1 MNNVVHT
8 DARFS
13 AAVEKAVGEIES
25 LTDAE
30 VVVVAAPRSGSY
42 RDLAW
47 IGGFTAATALLAFLC
62 WSPWV
67 FDPLLFPVD
76 VAVVGLLCTWALDR
90 WPRTCARVARPERRR
105 RQVKEA
111 AEAAFVQEAVHATAG
126 RTGLLVY
133 VSALEGAVELL
144 PDQGLLG
151 RIPGAEW
158 NALRLRADTVDGL
171 VEGLHRV
178 GVLLAKHFPPTGENP
193 DEITNAPRV
202 RS

>member
-1 MNNVVHT
+1 MVHT

-13 AAVEKAVGEIES
+13 DAVEKAVGEIES
-25 LTDAE
+25 LTAAE

-47 IGGFTAATALLAFLC
+47 IAGFVVAALVLAFLC

-67 FDPLLFPVD
+67 FDPMLFPLD
-76 VAVVGLLCTWALDR
+76 VAAAGGLVAWAVERWGWSVRLAGKDR
-90 WPRTCARVARPERRR
+90 RKRQAR
-105 RQVKEA
+105 EA
-111 AEAAFVQEAVHATAG
+111 AEAAFFQEAVHATAQ

-133 VSALEGAVELL
+133 VSAQEGIVELL

-158 NALRLRADTVDGL
+158 NRLRVPGDTVDGL
-171 VEGLHRV
+171 VAGLHEV
-178 GVLLAKHFPPTGENP
+178 GVLLAKHFPPTGDNA
-193 DEITNAPRV
+193 DEIGNAPRV
-202 RS
+202 RP